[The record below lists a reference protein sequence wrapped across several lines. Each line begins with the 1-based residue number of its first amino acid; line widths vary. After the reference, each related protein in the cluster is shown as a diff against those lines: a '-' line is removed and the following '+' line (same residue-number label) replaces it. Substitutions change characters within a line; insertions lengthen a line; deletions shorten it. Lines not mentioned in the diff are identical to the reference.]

1 MTFIPHYAAYQ
12 FDLDNLTFIWDIK
25 LLSGNILGIS
35 AIALSGN
42 EYYKHSFILLWLN
55 LLGKKWNFIS

>member
-1 MTFIPHYAAYQ
+1 MDSCDIYPSLTAYQ

-42 EYYKHSFILLWLN
+42 WMLLSIVLSCFN
-55 LLGKKWNFIS
+55 